1 MKITSFKPKH
11 CACNLCIYDMYIYN
25 MYIFIKL
32 VLAAF
37 INFYQFIYLF
47 FLGLISPFLCDKD
60 NNKDLIFI

>member
-1 MKITSFKPKH
+1 
-11 CACNLCIYDMYIYN
+11 

-47 FLGLISPFLCDKD
+47 FPGLISPFCATYIFELLHIFNKGDKN
-60 NNKDLIFI
+60 NNKDLMFICMP

>member
-1 MKITSFKPKH
+1 
-11 CACNLCIYDMYIYN
+11 MYIYN

-60 NNKDLIFI
+60 NNKDLMFI

>member
-1 MKITSFKPKH
+1 
-11 CACNLCIYDMYIYN
+11 

-47 FLGLISPFLCDKD
+47 FPGLISPFLCDFIFELFHIFNKSD
-60 NNKDLIFI
+60 KNNNKDLMFI